1 MILRPLILKNTLESH
16 KKRNLKTSMLFTVAL
31 AFLVFGGSSLLLVG
45 NMVLGAVRSNLG
57 ADILVTSLFSDNY
70 LPEKV
75 LRAFLQDEISSGSD
89 RITAHSFR
97 GEDLDTYLENVFGDG
112 HEFNLGNTVENL
124 IEYMTLIP
132 VDENYI
138 DSCLIDYYIPK
149 YGQPGIEFQKT
160 RGKDDYVKALFSNEG
175 LTDAGR
181 DLDLYNVASRNITDT
196 SSDLILGFWFDPLQQ
211 FKILVPEG
219 IRDVLSLDGGYTVKM
234 KLANKIK
241 LFEAGYRVLIRG
253 MPRKVPGFPY
263 MSYKRVSE
271 DLQGI
276 ISFPQAYQLVNLY
289 ARHSEETWAAF
300 NKYNEDEEVSTWSYF
315 FPKTRLLLRV
325 NEDLSRDEREGLA

>member
-1 MILRPLILKNTLESH
+1 
-16 KKRNLKTSMLFTVAL
+16 MLFTVAL

-45 NMVLGAVRSNLG
+45 NMVLGVVRSNVG
-57 ADILVTSLFSDNY
+57 ADILVTSSFSDNY
-70 LPEKV
+70 LPEQA
-75 LRAFLQDEISSGSD
+75 LRIFLQNEIILGSD
-89 RITAHSFR
+89 RIITHSFR
-97 GEDLDTYLENVFGDG
+97 GEDLGTYLENVFEDS
-112 HEFNLGNTVENL
+112 HVFHLQNTIETL

-132 VDENYI
+132 VDENYV
-138 DSCLIDYYIPK
+138 DSCLIDCYIPK
-149 YGQPGIEFQKT
+149 HGQPGIEFQET

-219 IRDVLSLDGGYTVKM
+219 IRDVLSLDGGNTVKM
-234 KLANKIK
+234 KLVNKIK
-241 LFEAGYRVLIRG
+241 LIETEYRTLIRG

-263 MSYKRVSE
+263 MSYKRVSA

-276 ISFPQAYQLVNLY
+276 ISFPQAYQLINLY
-289 ARHSEETWAAF
+289 ARHSEETWDAY

-315 FPKTRLLLRV
+315 LPKTRLLLRV
-325 NEDLSRDEREGLA
+325 KENLSRDEREHLV